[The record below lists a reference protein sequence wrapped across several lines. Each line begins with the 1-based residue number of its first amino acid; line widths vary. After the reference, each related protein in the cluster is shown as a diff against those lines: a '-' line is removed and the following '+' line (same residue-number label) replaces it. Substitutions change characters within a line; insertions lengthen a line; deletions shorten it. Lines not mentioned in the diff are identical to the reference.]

1 MQEEKRKKKPEN
13 PWSQHLDRWKG
24 MHFFSQHLS
33 ETMDYSST
41 GVNCLTC
48 SLISLSTAATKPAR
62 VSRETV
68 FKRWLV
74 LTEEVP
80 HHLGWVYV
88 CGALEKLLIG
98 SVKAGYALRHQ
109 NIPSLMRMKTEVSL
123 NQTGTINIHELRA
136 GVRKWQGNELCKDRL
151 QDRKGRERIK
161 LKWIVMSAIWE
172 INIYINKSKIN
183 CEPWSFFYKLPCLN
197 WGGKK
202 TKYNW

>member
-1 MQEEKRKKKPEN
+1 MQEEKRKKKGRKPLESTSGQMN
-13 PWSQHLDRWKG
+13 RYAS
-24 MHFFSQHLS
+24 FSQHLS

-48 SLISLSTAATKPAR
+48 PPISLSTAATKPAR

-74 LTEEVP
+74 LTEEIP

-88 CGALEKLLIG
+88 CGGGWTLEKLLIG

-123 NQTGTINIHELRA
+123 NQTGAINIHELRA
-136 GVRKWQGNELCKDRL
+136 GGRKWRGNELCKDRL
-151 QDRKGRERIK
+151 
-161 LKWIVMSAIWE
+161 
-172 INIYINKSKIN
+172 
-183 CEPWSFFYKLPCLN
+183 
-197 WGGKK
+197 
-202 TKYNW
+202 